1 MITLT
6 VPIPD
11 RCLSPNSRAHWSRKA
26 KATREARLRRLLSG
40 QLKAMRE
47 AGIKPP
53 QWDLAETRV
62 TFYWPT
68 AHRRDADNAMRR
80 MKPMRDGLEDAG
92 VVADDAG
99 LIHWPATMRKDA
111 DNPRAEITITPTPA

>member
-26 KATREARLRRLLSG
+26 KATRGARLGAYFRAV
-40 QLKAMRE
+40 KAMRE

-68 AHRRDADNAMRR
+68 AHKRDADNAMRR
-80 MKPMRDGLEDAG
+80 MKPVWDGLEDAG

-111 DNPRAEITITPTPA
+111 GQPPR